1 MASMEIAQDGKEVSM
16 GASVASGAASGA
28 AAGTAI
34 MPGWGTAIGAGI
46 GVLGGALSNM
56 NARDQQEKGMS
67 AQREA
72 LQNSIQWRVADAKK
86 AGIHPLYALN
96 APAFNVS
103 PITYEDKIGPAI
115 REMGQDYGNLVR
127 SQLTNPQKAQQAM
140 DYMLASS
147 QASKNDAERDYYAAL
162 AAKTH
167 QESAAAIN
175 PPTSVLG
182 IHPENGQD
190 PTGGGRGLVNVK
202 AAEELTTK
210 ENKNWSSAGKNPAY
224 QLRMMD
230 NGLPMYLP
238 IAEGDSPEETIHEM
252 DNLTW
257 AGLLA
262 RNSRIFGPGWFRDM
276 VNSRYLGIA
285 PSGKY
290 DVKKDYT
297 GRDWPRN
304 AIGQKYNPNK

>member
-1 MASMEIAQDGKEVSM
+1 MSSTETAQDGNNVSM

-56 NARDQQEKGMS
+56 NANQQQEKGMS

-115 REMGQDYGNLVR
+115 SAAGQSYADITRMQPSVA
-127 SQLTNPQKAQQAM
+127 QKAQQFA
-140 DYMLASS
+140 DYSLTMANADKATSEKL
-147 QASKNDAERDYYAAL
+147 YYDAL
-162 AAKTH
+162 AAKTLSDSH
-167 QESAAAIN
+167 STIN
-175 PPTSVLG
+175 ANGLG
-182 IHPENGQD
+182 IQPENGQM
-190 PTGGGRGLVNVK
+190 PTGADRGLVNVK
-202 AAEELTTK
+202 AAEQLTTK

-304 AIGQKYNPNK
+304 AIGQKYNPQK